1 MAEVPDLRP
10 QLASA
15 YEQAI
20 TVASAVRPGELGQ
33 STPCPAMDVGA
44 LLDHTVFAARRAA
57 ALGRGQAPST
67 ADTAPHLDLGEVPQA
82 LKEAARDAR
91 EGWADDAALS
101 RVITMPWGE
110 SYPAAVLVGIY
121 LVELSTHSW
130 DLAFSTGNTGLLDE
144 ELGASTLTC
153 AQMAIKPEY
162 RTADGNP
169 FGPELAAPDDATV
182 WERLA
187 AFMGRRPR

>member
-15 YEQAI
+15 YEQAL
-20 TVASAVRPGELGQ
+20 TVASAVRPEELGQ
-33 STPCPAMDVGA
+33 PTPCPAMDVGT

-57 ALGRGQAPST
+57 ALGRGEVPST
-67 ADTAPHLDLGEVPQA
+67 ADAPHLELGEVPEA
-82 LKEAARDAR
+82 LKEAASDAR
-91 EGWADDAALS
+91 EAWADDAALS
-101 RVITMPWGE
+101 RAITMPWGE
-110 SYPAAVLVGIY
+110 SYPGGALVGIY

-130 DLAFSTGNTGLLDE
+130 DLAFSTGNLGLLDE
-144 ELGASTLTC
+144 QLGASTLTC
-153 AQMAIKPEY
+153 AQTSIRPEY
-162 RTADGNP
+162 RTDDGNP

>member
-10 QLASA
+10 ELASA
-15 YEQAI
+15 YEQAL
-20 TVASAVRPGELGQ
+20 TVATAVRPGELGQ

-57 ALGRGQAPST
+57 AMGRGEAPSI
-67 ADTAPHLDLGEVPQA
+67 ADAAPHLELDQVLPA
-82 LKEAARDAR
+82 LEEAARDAR
-91 EGWADDAALS
+91 EAWADDAALS
-101 RVITMPWGE
+101 RTITMPWGE
-110 SYPAAVLVGIY
+110 SYPGAVLVGIY

-130 DLAFSTGNTGLLDE
+130 DLAFSTGRTGLLDD

-153 AQMAIKPEY
+153 AQMTIKPEY
-162 RTADGNP
+162 RTDDGNP